1 MDTKLFLSA
10 CAAALIAAG
19 NTMRDYAVDIAEDAP
34 APKSKA
40 KPKAAADEDEP
51 APKPKAKPKAAEP
64 DDDALD
70 YETDVRP
77 AVVSLS
83 KDHGRDAALEVL
95 EKFTNPATDEP
106 CTKGQEVAPEDYPA
120 LLKAIKK
127 ARAKLDAEAD

>member
-1 MDTKLFLSA
+1 MLKITVEGETLADL
-10 CAAALIAAG
+10 AANVVALGAELNSLGAATG
-19 NTMRDYAVDIAEDAP
+19 P
-34 APKSKA
+34 APKSRA
-40 KPKAAADEDEP
+40 KPKAADEDEP

-83 KDHGRDAALEVL
+83 KDHGRDTALEVL

-106 CTKGQEVAPEDYPA
+106 CTKGQEVDPADYEK
-120 LLKAIKK
+120 LLKAIKRK
-127 ARAKLDAEAD
+127 RAELED